1 MVRFQYTAKTIS
13 GEIVKS
19 EIEANDEP
27 QAIKTLRDRKLL
39 ILKLNLTEKSS
50 FFSLFS
56 AFSAI
61 GEKDKIIFIK
71 ELSVMVQSGL
81 TLTEALDTLKD
92 QTSNNNLNKI
102 IGELSVEIRGGKSL
116 SQALKKYPDVFSP
129 LFINIVNSGEK
140 SGKLDSVLESLS
152 KQMDKD
158 YELKSK
164 IKGAFVYPV
173 VILVAL
179 TIVLVIAVVFIIP
192 QIKKIFDDMN
202 VELPILTKILIGIS
216 SIILNYWWI
225 IILFVGGLLLF
236 IKSSSKTERFK
247 RLQDVFLLKVPI
259 FGVLIKKIYM
269 AQFSRNLASLI
280 SAGVP
285 MLEALKTNRNIIN
298 NLVYQEAIDRIMKD
312 VENGVQLSVAIRKE
326 KGFPPMISQ
335 LLNAGEKS
343 GKIDF
348 ILNTIADFYDREVDD
363 TTHNLTTILEPALT
377 VVMGIAVALFAVSVI
392 LPIYGLVN
400 AI

>member
-1 MVRFQYTAKTIS
+1 MRFQYTAKTIS

-247 RLQDVFLLKVPI
+247 RLRDVFLLKVPI